1 MVRRWLKNLKTLL
14 HTNLHFIKL
23 RLEDFLVNVKW
34 ISINVEV
41 LKNIAARG
49 NNMKWMLVVYIC
61 SAIEGECRT
70 PPEYPKIKDNYYE
83 CVQHGLGEA
92 YDLLFGDSIFTK
104 EMIINSQLYPQYRCT
119 PVKDEGK
126 IEA

>member
-1 MVRRWLKNLKTLL
+1 MAKQKFTHFVPRDKPKKRRGIHKKSLNKSEKRQK
-14 HTNLHFIKL
+14 KL
-23 RLEDFLVNVKW
+23 TRYKGQGRQMKFL
-34 ISINVEV
+34 
-41 LKNIAARG
+41 
-49 NNMKWMLVVYIC
+49 LVVYIC

>member
-1 MVRRWLKNLKTLL
+1 MAKQKFTHFVPRDKPKKRRGIHKKTL
-14 HTNLHFIKL
+14 NKSEKRQKKL
-23 RLEDFLVNVKW
+23 TRYKGQG
-34 ISINVEV
+34 
-41 LKNIAARG
+41 RQ
-49 NNMKWMLVVYIC
+49 MKWMLVVYIC

-92 YDLLFGDSIFTK
+92 YELLFGDSIFTR

-119 PVKDEGK
+119 PVEDKGK

>member
-1 MVRRWLKNLKTLL
+1 MAKQKFTHFIPRDKPKKRRGVHKKTL
-14 HTNLHFIKL
+14 NKSEKRQKKL
-23 RLEDFLVNVKW
+23 TRYKGQG
-34 ISINVEV
+34 
-41 LKNIAARG
+41 RQ
-49 NNMKWMLVVYIC
+49 MKWMLVVYIC
-61 SAIEGECRT
+61 SALEGECRT

-92 YDLLFGDSIFTK
+92 YELLFGDSIFTR

-119 PVKDEGK
+119 PVEDKGK

>member
-1 MVRRWLKNLKTLL
+1 
-14 HTNLHFIKL
+14 
-23 RLEDFLVNVKW
+23 
-34 ISINVEV
+34 
-41 LKNIAARG
+41 
-49 NNMKWMLVVYIC
+49 MKWMLVVYIC
-61 SAIEGECRT
+61 SAMESECRT

-92 YDLLFGDSIFTK
+92 YELLFGDSIFTR

>member
-1 MVRRWLKNLKTLL
+1 MAKKFKDHVSHEPIFHKT
-14 HTNLHFIKL
+14 
-23 RLEDFLVNVKW
+23 
-34 ISINVEV
+34 SIGRHPSKCKMNKSSAD
-41 LKNIAARG
+41 LGRSIAARG

-83 CVQHGLGEA
+83 CVQHGLGES

-104 EMIINSQLYPQYRCT
+104 EMIINSQLYPQYKCT

-126 IEA
+126 ITT